1 MGASGT
7 PKDPLDQ
14 LEEVLTFEQARPRAA
29 GVVNPE
35 YNRVMQQTLD
45 SLRRQQMA
53 RGMYGQLPADV
64 FTQGQAADIEAARA
78 QAIIDYANRLV
89 EQSKASALQKR
100 GLDLQKQGLELQASY
115 QMGMLANQAAELNM
129 RRQQWEDQ
137 MVWSLYERGDI
148 PYSTMYERFGKRLG
162 IPDEHPYGWSMSSIA
177 RDVPNVINAL
187 NNGTFT
193 PPIFDY
199 TGQPQINIPSMD
211 FSPQQGF
218 VPSLRELNVP
228 IGTAGVDIYQPPHI

>member
-7 PKDPLDQ
+7 SKDPLDQ

-35 YNRVMQQTLD
+35 YNRMMQQTLD

-64 FTQGQAADIEAARA
+64 FTQGQAADVEAARA

-100 GLDLQKQGLELQASY
+100 GLDLQQQGLDLQSNY
-115 QMGMLANQAAELNM
+115 QMGMLANQAAELGM

-148 PYSTMYERFGKRLG
+148 PYSTMYERYGKRLG
-162 IPDEHPYGWSMSSIA
+162 MPDEHPYGQSMTSISA
-177 RDVPNVINAL
+177 GVPKVIDALSGSTVL
-187 NNGTFT
+187 NNPFGYSGT
-193 PPIFDY
+193 
-199 TGQPQINIPSMD
+199 QINIPSMD

-218 VPSLRELNVP
+218 VPSMRQTNIP
-228 IGTAGVDIYQPPHI
+228 AGTAGLRPYQPL

>member
-7 PKDPLDQ
+7 SKDPLDQ

-35 YNRVMQQTLD
+35 YNRMIQQTLD

-100 GLDLQKQGLELQASY
+100 GLDLQKQGLDLQASY

-137 MVWSLYERGDI
+137 MVWSLYEQRDI

-162 IPDEHPYGWSMSSIA
+162 IPEEHPYGWSMSSISA
-177 RDVPNVINAL
+177 EVPKVIDALSGSTVL
-187 NNGTFT
+187 NNPFGYSGT
-193 PPIFDY
+193 
-199 TGQPQINIPSMD
+199 QINIPSMD

-218 VPSLRELNVP
+218 VPSMRQTNIP
-228 IGTAGVDIYQPPHI
+228 AGTAGLRPYQPL

>member
-7 PKDPLDQ
+7 SKDPLDQ

-35 YNRVMQQTLD
+35 YNRMMQQTLD

-100 GLDLQKQGLELQASY
+100 GLDLQKQGLDLQASY

-137 MVWSLYERGDI
+137 MVWSLYEQRDI

-162 IPDEHPYGWSMSSIA
+162 IPEEHPYGWSMSSISA
-177 RDVPNVINAL
+177 EVPKVIDALSRSTVL
-187 NNGTFT
+187 NNPFGYSGT
-193 PPIFDY
+193 
-199 TGQPQINIPSMD
+199 QINIPSMD

-218 VPSLRELNVP
+218 VPSMRQTNIP
-228 IGTAGVDIYQPPHI
+228 AGTAGLRPYQPL

>member
-7 PKDPLDQ
+7 SKDPLDQ

-35 YNRVMQQTLD
+35 YNRMMQQTLD

-100 GLDLQKQGLELQASY
+100 GLDLQKQGLDLQASY

-137 MVWSLYERGDI
+137 MVWSLYERRDI

-162 IPDEHPYGWSMSSIA
+162 IPEEHPYGWSMSSICRSA
-177 RDVPNVINAL
+177 KVIE
-187 NNGTFT
+187 
-193 PPIFDY
+193 
-199 TGQPQINIPSMD
+199 
-211 FSPQQGF
+211 
-218 VPSLRELNVP
+218 R
-228 IGTAGVDIYQPPHI
+228 

>member
-7 PKDPLDQ
+7 SNDPLDQ

-35 YNRVMQQTLD
+35 YNRMMQQTLD

-64 FTQGQAADIEAARA
+64 FTQGQAADVEAARA

-100 GLDLQKQGLELQASY
+100 GLDLQQQGLEMQASY
-115 QMGMLANQAAELNM
+115 QMGMLSNQAAELNM

-148 PYSTMYERFGKRLG
+148 PYSTMYERYGKRFG
-162 IPDEHPYGWSMSSIA
+162 MPEEHPYGQSMTSVA
-177 RDVPNVINAL
+177 RGVPNVIDALSGSIVL
-187 NNGTFT
+187 NNPFGYSGT
-193 PPIFDY
+193 
-199 TGQPQINIPSMD
+199 QINIPSMD

-218 VPSLRELNVP
+218 VPSMRQTNIP
-228 IGTAGVDIYQPPHI
+228 AGTAGLRPYQPL

>member
-7 PKDPLDQ
+7 SKDPLDQ

-35 YNRVMQQTLD
+35 YNRMMQQTLD

-78 QAIIDYANRLV
+78 QAIIDYANMLV

-100 GLDLQKQGLELQASY
+100 GLDLQQQGLDLQANY
-115 QMGMLANQAAELNM
+115 QMGMLANQAAQL
-129 RRQQWEDQ
+129 RQQRE
-137 MVWSLYERGDI
+137 LYE
-148 PYSTMYERFGKRLG
+148 LG
-162 IPDEHPYGWSMSSIA
+162 ILASAHYIPESLFKKWGIDIGGSPAPTLKAAVSNLGPTIDAYTSNLAMGKVFDQTS
-177 RDVPNVINAL
+177 VPKGV
-187 NNGTFT
+187 GSVTFNPGSGFSFT
-193 PPIFDY
+193 GPPA
-199 TGQPQINIPSMD
+199 
-211 FSPQQGF
+211 
-218 VPSLRELNVP
+218 
-228 IGTAGVDIYQPPHI
+228 GTAGMKNPYLPTI

>member
-7 PKDPLDQ
+7 SKDPLDQ

-35 YNRVMQQTLD
+35 YNRMMQQTLD

-100 GLDLQKQGLELQASY
+100 GLDLQKQGLDLQASY

-137 MVWSLYERGDI
+137 MLWALYENRDI

-162 IPDEHPYGWSMSSIA
+162 LPEEHPYGQSMTSIA

-187 NNGTFT
+187 SSGTFT
-193 PPIFDY
+193 PSIFDD
-199 TGQPQINIPSMD
+199 TGQLQINIPSMD

-218 VPSLRELNVP
+218 VPSMRQANIP
-228 IGTAGVDIYQPPHI
+228 AGTAGLRPYQPL

>member
-7 PKDPLDQ
+7 SKDPLDQ

-35 YNRVMQQTLD
+35 YNRMMQQTLD

-100 GLDLQKQGLELQASY
+100 GLDLQQQGLDLQASY

-137 MVWSLYERGDI
+137 MLWALYERGDI
-148 PYSTMYERFGKRLG
+148 PYSTVYERYGKRFGL
-162 IPDEHPYGWSMSSIA
+162 PEEHPYGQSMTSIA
-177 RDVPNVINAL
+177 RGVPATIDAL
-187 NNGTFT
+187 SSSTILSNPFGYSGT
-193 PPIFDY
+193 
-199 TGQPQINIPSMD
+199 QINIPSMD

-218 VPSLRELNVP
+218 VQSMRQMNIPA
-228 IGTAGVDIYQPPHI
+228 GTAGLRPYQPL

>member
-7 PKDPLDQ
+7 SKDPLDQ

-35 YNRVMQQTLD
+35 YNRMMQQTLD

-100 GLDLQKQGLELQASY
+100 GLDLQKQGLDLQASY

-137 MVWSLYERGDI
+137 MVWSLYEQRDI

-162 IPDEHPYGWSMSSIA
+162 IPEEHPYGWSMSSISA
-177 RDVPNVINAL
+177 EVPKVIDALSGSTVL
-187 NNGTFT
+187 NNPFGYSGT
-193 PPIFDY
+193 
-199 TGQPQINIPSMD
+199 QINIPSMD

-218 VPSLRELNVP
+218 VPSMRQTNIP
-228 IGTAGVDIYQPPHI
+228 AGTAGLRPYQPL

>member
-7 PKDPLDQ
+7 SKDPLDQ

-35 YNRVMQQTLD
+35 YNRMLQQTLD

-100 GLDLQKQGLELQASY
+100 GLDLQQQGLDLQASY

-137 MVWSLYERGDI
+137 MLWALYERRDI

-162 IPDEHPYGWSMSSIA
+162 IPEEHPYGWSMSSIA

-187 NNGTFT
+187 SSGTFT
-193 PPIFDY
+193 PSIFDG
-199 TGQPQINIPSMD
+199 TGQLQINIPSMD

-218 VPSLRELNVP
+218 VPSMRQTNIPV
-228 IGTAGVDIYQPPHI
+228 GTAGLRPYQPL

>member
-7 PKDPLDQ
+7 SKDPLDQ

-35 YNRVMQQTLD
+35 YNRMMQQTLD

-100 GLDLQKQGLELQASY
+100 GLDLQQQGLDLQASY
-115 QMGMLANQAAELNM
+115 QAGMLANQAAELNM

-137 MVWSLYERGDI
+137 MLWALYERGDI
-148 PYSTMYERFGKRLG
+148 PYSTMYERYGKRFGL
-162 IPDEHPYGWSMSSIA
+162 PEEHPYGQSMTSIA

-187 NNGTFT
+187 NNSALA
-193 PPIFDY
+193 PSIFDY
-199 TGQPQINIPSMD
+199 TGQLQINIPSMD

-218 VPSLRELNVP
+218 VPSMRQTNIP
-228 IGTAGVDIYQPPHI
+228 AGTAGLRPYQPL

>member
-7 PKDPLDQ
+7 SKDPLDQ

-35 YNRVMQQTLD
+35 YNRMMQQTLD

-64 FTQGQAADIEAARA
+64 FTQRQAADIDAARA

-100 GLDLQKQGLELQASY
+100 GLDLQQQGLDLQASY

-137 MVWSLYERGDI
+137 MLWALYERRDI

-162 IPDEHPYGWSMSSIA
+162 IPEEHPYGWSMSSISA
-177 RDVPNVINAL
+177 EVPKVIDVLSSSTIQSNPFGYS
-187 NNGTFT
+187 GT
-193 PPIFDY
+193 
-199 TGQPQINIPSMD
+199 QINIPSMD

-218 VPSLRELNVP
+218 VPSMRQTNIP
-228 IGTAGVDIYQPPHI
+228 AGTAGLRPYQPL